1 MEGHAL
7 SPSLEKRLEF
17 PYLLLL
23 ISGGH
28 SQFLIVK
35 NIGDYEQLG
44 TTIDDALGEAF
55 DKTAKMLNLSYPGGP
70 VEKYGKKGNERK
82 FNFPKPIIN
91 RAGCNLSFAG
101 LKTAVLRETKN
112 IGKDINQ
119 KYDLAA
125 SFQKTINE
133 NFKKKNSC
141 CNESIF
147 RKDKKINLII
157 L

>member
-1 MEGHAL
+1 M
-7 SPSLEKRLEF
+7 
-17 PYLLLL
+17 
-23 ISGGH
+23 
-28 SQFLIVK
+28 
-35 NIGDYEQLG
+35 G

-55 DKTAKMLNLSYPGGP
+55 DKTAKMLNLSYPG
-70 VEKYGKKGNERK
+70 ELKYASKGNERK

-125 SFQKTINE
+125 SFQNNK
-133 NFKKKNSC
+133 
-141 CNESIF
+141 
-147 RKDKKINLII
+147 
-157 L
+157 